1 MILLDTSACIE
12 YLRSTG
18 SVVEV
23 ALCALHDGPQ
33 FHELALCGPVVMEL
47 RMGAQ
52 SDRALSELNAWMMD
66 LRYVPIEDRADFLE
80 AARLYRE
87 ARARGVTVRKPI
99 DCLIAAL
106 AIRQDASLLHLD
118 RDFDHLA
125 KVSPLRVL
133 DPAAVA

>member
-18 SVVEV
+18 SVVEAAV
-23 ALCALHDGPQ
+23 SAYREGPQ

-52 SDRALSELNAWMMD
+52 SDRELAELNASMMD
-66 LRYVPIEDRADFLE
+66 LRYVPFEERADFLE
-80 AARLYRE
+80 AASLYRVTP
-87 ARARGVTVRKPI
+87 AKGVTVRKPV
-99 DCLIAAL
+99 DCLIAAI

-125 KVSPLRVL
+125 KVSLLRIL